1 MLLKL
6 SFIFNFIVQ
15 SFGFCCALF
24 PVSILFDIRNM
35 ILSIVYPDSLEKLR
49 LGLGLIFTSWSWYL
63 ATSVLLI
70 FVLVGGLLFFD
81 IYD

>member
-1 MLLKL
+1 
-6 SFIFNFIVQ
+6 
-15 SFGFCCALF
+15 
-24 PVSILFDIRNM
+24 M

-49 LGLGLIFTSWSWYL
+49 LGLGLIFAICWSWYL
-63 ATSVLLI
+63 PASVLLI